1 MTSALLSQQKEH
13 DMTRMLTSVA
23 AAAIFGALTA
33 SSVMAQTKS
42 PSAATKLSDSQCT
55 TLWDRIDTAKSGS
68 ITQAQAQS
76 YVTDFKAV
84 DTNNDG
90 KLSKAEFTAGCGKGV
105 VHDRT

>member
-1 MTSALLSQQKEH
+1 
-13 DMTRMLTSVA
+13 MTRMLTSVA
-23 AAAIFGALTA
+23 AAAVFGALTA

-42 PSAATKLSDSQCT
+42 PSATKLSDSQCT
-55 TLWDRIDTAKSGS
+55 ALWDRIDTAKSGS
-68 ITQAQAQS
+68 ITQVQAQS

-105 VHDRT
+105 VHDKT